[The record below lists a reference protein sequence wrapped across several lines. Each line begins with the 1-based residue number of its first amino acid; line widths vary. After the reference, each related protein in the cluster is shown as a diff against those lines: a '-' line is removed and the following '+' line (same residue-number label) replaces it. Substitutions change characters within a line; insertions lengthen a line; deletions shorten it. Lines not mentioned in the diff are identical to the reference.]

1 MAPITRG
8 AVSPNGFT
16 LSPIPAPALGAAAA
30 LGCGHLADAF
40 RRHLEGVL
48 RGVQD
53 YVPVLAYPVTVNV
66 G

>member
-16 LSPIPAPALGAAAA
+16 LSPIPAPALGAAAT
-30 LGCGHLADAF
+30 LGCGNLADAF
-40 RRHLEGVL
+40 RLHLEGVFH
-48 RGVQD
+48 RVQD
-53 YVPVLAYPVTVNV
+53 YVPVPAYPVTVNV